1 MNTNEFYNK
10 KGLEARKLR
19 KDEVDEFAINLRLK
33 WKDQEFTRIADRIWR
48 NNNLRA
54 LLNFTP
60 QVGKLDDED
69 RVLPVKEIN
78 KWCKRSMQ
86 LFSPNKIEEEY
97 FSIFQRDP
105 EHTIEDW
112 SPYRTYLPGEL
123 VQYVPEINPDV
134 WRLDDAFEM
143 RGGKIYEIKT
153 NEVVRPQDAKWKLWS
168 TVKGKAKPVEIQ
180 PPVLVSYEAFEPEI
194 LDLSTMS
201 RCYWMCLKHI
211 VGEDRVP
218 VKRNLN
224 EDDANFRVRLM
235 AQQRIEREAVIN
247 KKLEPRLDY
256 LHMDQEWIPLDRKKG
271 VRQLLKGRGWPGS
284 EYWVCLHFP
293 GTGQMMTESK
303 PGNAMPVQELR
314 VSHEQVWYARAA
326 FLSRLVKIHSIVPN
340 LLNKYNKGI
349 YLQSEEQNLRR
360 RVLNAYAA
368 IDRYSN
374 DLNDLGTVSIDRA
387 MDDVASD
394 MVNNSHKEKYQIFY
408 RKDFQNVIDRVDGV
422 ARTSDEDVWGK
433 LKYMAN
439 GARMHYGHGAV
450 RAMEAVFANQS
461 LTDHETYIRRVVPK
475 KDQEDFQDPVE
486 SVERHWDER
495 AVLWEKLYDYFHQPL
510 IEWEKM
516 HYQFEHSSNV
526 ELNKRL
532 GIEKAQFHELVKNV
546 MIVNGGFPFPQVP
559 TEGGWFSTMAGKSEA
574 MKIVD
579 EAREFFERGLKFFKM
594 AYEEEKEYLRINP
607 IGPDSS
613 DEDKKMVY
621 SMLRYRPAGK
631 RGDTIRYILQC
642 LYNGASNTESGA
654 LHAISSDGS
663 QFFDWG
669 SRIRKLFFKF
679 CMYYGLL
686 RHRAIIEENEEFE
699 FIYKNWSTI
708 RIRTFK
714 KQNILLKA
722 YETIWEQGP
731 EALKNAEDN
740 AIWQI
745 DIFQTEGPQ
754 DGRWEAFAAHP
765 LKEYLENETVDI
777 RPNVVTDTPL
787 LFKTKKSTYWQKKY
801 GPENGESIR
810 WNKMLTWW
818 FIYMRKLDMAAVD
831 ETWSEGTSVYQACK
845 ELGKKHIRFL
855 VAYLPEYRIYSDK
868 LYGPLVFGRLQNA
881 SETVYDGAVLHVV
894 AYCERL
900 KLEDDT
906 LKKINEDL
914 TCMQWMVNGFEE
926 EDNVTV
932 WLSGTKNILTQTV
945 TKNPINLYG
954 PSALTHEQEAALKDI
969 YDSTGDHIR
978 KGEKEEL
985 IKEYNELRI
994 AQEKQ
999 QAALM
1004 AMAKEEEDKKDD
1016 LQKLEKEKSA
1026 LEEKLR
1032 GTVGLIN
1039 TIKAK
1044 AVANPTD
1051 GD

>member
-60 QVGKLDDED
+60 QVGKLEDDD

-78 KWCKRSMQ
+78 KWCKRSIQ
-86 LFSPNKIEEEY
+86 LFSSKDIQEQY

-105 EHTIEDW
+105 EHTIENW

-123 VQYVPEINPDV
+123 VQYVPEINQDV
-134 WRLDDAFEM
+134 WRLEDEFEM
-143 RGGKIYEIKT
+143 RGGKIYEKAT
-153 NEVVRPQDAKWKLWS
+153 DEVVSPQDAKWKLFS
-168 TVKGKAKPVEIQ
+168 EVKGKDKPVEIQ
-180 PPVLVSYEAFEPEI
+180 PPVLVSYEAFQPEI

-224 EDDANFRVRLM
+224 ESDANFRIRAM
-235 AQQRIEREAVIN
+235 AQERVDREAVIN

-256 LHMDQEWIPLDRKKG
+256 LHMDQDWIPPDRKKG
-271 VRQLLKGRGWPGS
+271 IQDLLKGRGWPGS

-326 FLSRLVKIHSIVPN
+326 FLSRIVKIHSIVPK
-340 LLNKYNKGI
+340 LLNKYNKGQ
-349 YLQSEEQNLRR
+349 YLQSEEENLRR
-360 RVLNAYAA
+360 RVLSAYTA

-374 DLNDLGTVSIDRA
+374 DLNNLGTVTIDRA
-387 MDDVASD
+387 MDVVASD

-408 RKDFQNVIDRVDGV
+408 RKDFQNVIERVDGV
-422 ARTSDEDVWGK
+422 ARTTDEDVWGK
-433 LKYMAN
+433 LKYIAA
-439 GARMHYGHGAV
+439 GARMRYGHGAV
-450 RAMEAVFANQS
+450 KAMEAVFANQG
-461 LTDHETYIRRVVPK
+461 LTDHETYIRRVIPK
-475 KDQEDFQDPVE
+475 KDQDDFQDPVE

-532 GIEKAQFHELVKNV
+532 GIEKAKFHELVKNI
-546 MIVNGGFPFPQVP
+546 MIVNKGMPFPQIP
-559 TEGGWFSTMAGKSEA
+559 TEGGWFSQLAGKSKA
-574 MKIVD
+574 MEIVD
-579 EAREFFERGLKFFKM
+579 EAREFFEKGLKFFKM

-607 IGPDSS
+607 IGPGSS
-613 DEDKKMVY
+613 SEDKKMVY

-631 RGDTIRYILQC
+631 YGDTIRYILQC

-654 LHAISSDGS
+654 LHDISSDGS

-686 RHRAIIEENEEFE
+686 RHRAIIEENEDFE
-699 FIYKNWSTI
+699 FIYNNWSTI

-714 KQNILLKA
+714 EQNISLKA
-722 YETIWEQGP
+722 YSRIWEQG
-731 EALKNAEDN
+731 EAALINAKDN

-745 DIFQTEGPQ
+745 NIFQTDGPR
-754 DGRWEAFAAHP
+754 DGQWEAFAAHP
-765 LKEYLENETVDI
+765 LKEYGKNNQTIEI
-777 RPNVVTDTPL
+777 RPNIFEETPL
-787 LFKTKKSTYWQKKY
+787 LFKTKKSKYWQGKY
-801 GPENGESIR
+801 GPDGESVR
-810 WNKMLTWW
+810 WKKMLDWW

-831 ETWSEGTSVYQACK
+831 NTWSEGTSVYQACN
-845 ELGKKHIRFL
+845 ELKKKHIRFL
-855 VAYLPEYRIYSDK
+855 VAYLPEYRVYSDK
-868 LYGPLVFGRLQNA
+868 LYGPLVFGRLQTA

-900 KLEDDT
+900 KLEDET
-906 LKKINEDL
+906 LEKINEDL
-914 TCMQWMVNGFEE
+914 TCMQWTVNGFEE

-954 PSALTHEQEAALKDI
+954 PSALTPEQEAALKDI
-969 YDSTGDHIR
+969 YDSTGDHVR
-978 KGEKEEL
+978 KDLEKS
-985 IKEYNELRI
+985 IKDYNELRT

-999 QAALM
+999 EAALIEIT
-1004 AMAKEEEDKKDD
+1004 KEEEEQEDELKK
-1016 LQKLEKEKSA
+1016 LQKQRET
-1026 LEEKLR
+1026 LEEQLR

-1039 TIKAK
+1039 DIKTK
-1044 AVANPTD
+1044 AVANPID
-1051 GD
+1051 NQ